1 MIVELISV
9 GTELL
14 LGNIVNTN
22 AQYLSETCAKL
33 GLNVY
38 YQTTVGDNRERMTE
52 VFRTALSRA
61 DLVII
66 GGGLGPTEDDITKD
80 VCAELMGMPLVE
92 DPEVRAHLEDW
103 YRPPGFSI
111 IAAFSRISCCRPAQR
126 RTFSGLHSVIAVSS
140 LRNIPSPEHGAST
153 MIPSKNAGKYFVSR
167 PESSFVTTA
176 FRIPMR
182 SIFCERIFARA
193 GWISLLTRSP
203 SPPSL
208 AAACVD
214 FPPGAAQRSRIISPG
229 CGFKSEAAIIA
240 LGS

>member
-80 VCAELMGMPLVE
+80 GADGN
-92 DPEVRAHLEDW
+92 
-103 YRPPGFSI
+103 
-111 IAAFSRISCCRPAQR
+111 
-126 RTFSGLHSVIAVSS
+126 AVSRGS
-140 LRNIPSPEHGAST
+140 GGAGTSGGLV
-153 MIPSKNAGKYFVSR
+153 P
-167 PESSFVTTA
+167 
-176 FRIPMR
+176 
-182 SIFCERIFARA
+182 
-193 GWISLLTRSP
+193 
-203 SPPSL
+203 
-208 AAACVD
+208 
-214 FPPGAAQRSRIISPG
+214 AAQAHRYSG
-229 CGFKSEAAIIA
+229 
-240 LGS
+240 

>member
-92 DPEVRAHLEDW
+92 DPEVRAHLEEI
-103 YRPPGFSI
+103 G
-111 IAAFSRISCCRPAQR
+111 
-126 RTFSGLHSVIAVSS
+126 
-140 LRNIPSPEHGAST
+140 
-153 MIPSKNAGKYFVSR
+153 
-167 PESSFVTTA
+167 
-176 FRIPMR
+176 
-182 SIFCERIFARA
+182 RA
-193 GWISLLTRSP
+193 H
-203 SPPSL
+203 
-208 AAACVD
+208 V
-214 FPPGAAQRSRIISPG
+214 
-229 CGFKSEAAIIA
+229 
-240 LGS
+240 

>member
-66 GGGLGPTEDDITKD
+66 GGGLGSSATRFRWKC
-80 VCAELMGMPLVE
+80 CAISTN
-92 DPEVRAHLEDW
+92 VRW
-103 YRPPGFSI
+103 
-111 IAAFSRISCCRPAQR
+111 R
-126 RTFSGLHSVIAVSS
+126 RGRLKT
-140 LRNIPSPEHGAST
+140 
-153 MIPSKNAGKYFVSR
+153 
-167 PESSFVTTA
+167 
-176 FRIPMR
+176 
-182 SIFCERIFARA
+182 RA
-193 GWISLLTRSP
+193 N
-203 SPPSL
+203 
-208 AAACVD
+208 
-214 FPPGAAQRSRIISPG
+214 
-229 CGFKSEAAIIA
+229 
-240 LGS
+240 

>member
-80 VCAELMGMPLVE
+80 VCAELGLPEDTEQVE
-92 DPEVRAHLEDW
+92 LSVSATKVRTSQNRSWEATDEEMSRIWERLGAYFLRCESISRTNIRVFCGGGDSFSVV
-103 YRPPGFSI
+103 RGTTQPGFVEVDGRLMDYEDFETWLYQM
-111 IAAFSRISCCRPAQR
+111 AA
-126 RTFSGLHSVIAVSS
+126 
-140 LRNIPSPEHGAST
+140 
-153 MIPSKNAGKYFVSR
+153 
-167 PESSFVTTA
+167 
-176 FRIPMR
+176 
-182 SIFCERIFARA
+182 
-193 GWISLLTRSP
+193 
-203 SPPSL
+203 
-208 AAACVD
+208 
-214 FPPGAAQRSRIISPG
+214 
-229 CGFKSEAAIIA
+229 
-240 LGS
+240 

>member
-38 YQTTVGDNRERMTE
+38 YQTTVGDNRARMTE

-80 VCAELMGMPLVE
+80 VCAELMCRRARWYFPTQTEQLR
-92 DPEVRAHLEDW
+92 DLPWRKTVRPRFFFRD
-103 YRPPGFSI
+103 
-111 IAAFSRISCCRPAQR
+111 R
-126 RTFSGLHSVIAVSS
+126 RTNCIRWWKIRFVPIF
-140 LRNIPSPEHGAST
+140 RNA
-153 MIPSKNAGKYFVSR
+153 
-167 PESSFVTTA
+167 
-176 FRIPMR
+176 
-182 SIFCERIFARA
+182 
-193 GWISLLTRSP
+193 LT
-203 SPPSL
+203 
-208 AAACVD
+208 V
-214 FPPGAAQRSRIISPG
+214 
-229 CGFKSEAAIIA
+229 
-240 LGS
+240 